1 MQLFFGTMKG
11 NRYVLEIGT
20 AVQRT
25 DAGNTQWYKHRE
37 ADFRMADKDGNY
49 VLSFTR
55 EFSDKWGKYSVSNIK
70 RAMLATAR
78 QELS

>member
-11 NRYVLEIGT
+11 NRYVLEIGMST
-20 AVQRT
+20 TR
-25 DAGNTQWYKHRE
+25 GEYKSCE

-55 EFSDKWGKYSVSNIK
+55 TFTNAFDRYSTQAIK

-78 QELS
+78 EDLK